1 MITESHITGIRHI
14 IKNWQKKDFSI
25 CLVPTMGFF
34 HEGHLALMKRGR
46 QIVDKVIVSL
56 FVNPTQF
63 GPDEDLDKYPHDLEG
78 DLRRA
83 EKAGVDLL
91 FCPGVSEIY
100 QENHQATV
108 QVPELAQGMCGLN
121 RPEHFKGVTTVVSKL
136 FNIIEPDMAVFG
148 EKDFQQLAIIKNMV
162 TDLNFPVEIIGHE
175 IVREPDGLAMSSR
188 NAYLEPNE
196 RSVAT
201 VLFKA
206 LDMMRRQVERS
217 DTPLDAKPLLRSAEQ
232 LINTYTECSVDYLTI
247 VNSSTLKPKS
257 KIDGECRVAG
267 AITINGRIRLI
278 DNMPLRYNI

>member
-1 MITESHITGIRHI
+1 MITESQITGIRHI

-46 QIVDKVIVSL
+46 QIADKVIVSL

-63 GPDEDLDKYPHDLEG
+63 GPEEDLDKYPHDLEG
-78 DLRRA
+78 DSRRA

-108 QVPELAQGMCGLN
+108 EVPGLAQGMCGID

-148 EKDFQQLAIIKNMV
+148 EKDFQQLAIIKKMV
-162 TDLNFPVEIIGHE
+162 ADLNFPVEIIGHE

-206 LDMMRRQVERS
+206 LDMIRKQVETS
-217 DTPLDAKPLLRSAEQ
+217 DNLLDSKPLLRSAVQ
-232 LINTYTECSVDYLTI
+232 LINTSTECSVDYLTI

-257 KIDGECRVAG
+257 IIDGECRVAG

-278 DNMPLRYNI
+278 DNMPLRYKI

>member
-1 MITESHITGIRHI
+1 MITESKITVIRDI
-14 IKNWQKKDFSI
+14 IKKWQKKDFSI

-34 HEGHLALMKRGR
+34 HEGHIALMKKGR
-46 QIVDKVIVSL
+46 QIADKVIVSL

-63 GPDEDLDKYPHDLEG
+63 GPGEDLDKYPQDLEG
-78 DLRRA
+78 DSRRA
-83 EKAGVDLL
+83 ENAGVDLL
-91 FCPGVSEIY
+91 FCPGISEIY

-136 FNIIEPDMAVFG
+136 FNIVEPDMAVFG
-148 EKDFQQLAIIKNMV
+148 EKDFQQLAIIKKMV

-206 LDMMRRQVERS
+206 LDMIRKQVETS
-217 DTPLDAKPLLRSAEQ
+217 DTLLDSKPLLQSAEK
-232 LINTYTECSVDYLTI
+232 LIHTYTECSVDYMTI
-247 VNSSTLKPKS
+247 VDPSTLKPKLR
-257 KIDGECRVAG
+257 IDGECRVAG
-267 AITINGRIRLI
+267 AIKINSRIRLI
-278 DNMPLRYNI
+278 DNMSLRYKI